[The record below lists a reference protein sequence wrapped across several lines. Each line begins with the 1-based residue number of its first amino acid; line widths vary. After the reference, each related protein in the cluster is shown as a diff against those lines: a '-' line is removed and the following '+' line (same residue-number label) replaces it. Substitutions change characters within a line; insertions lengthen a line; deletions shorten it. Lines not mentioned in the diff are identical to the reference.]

1 MTGQPQFDLS
11 PSEDQNPLLIP
22 IPASMDFVD
31 LAQWLRQD
39 SRPGPWKWEAVSDE
53 LKQVFVE
60 TEASLQIAQSF
71 LSILRQGLKHRDPR
85 LPENKKLVADMGRF
99 KLKGLN
105 FDELPARKSQAAAM
119 VISGITGVGKSKVIE
134 RICELIP
141 RLYVHPESPEA
152 GWLRQHQLVY
162 LVVHM
167 SADGTPGAF
176 VEQAFLDLDKAA
188 KTSYCQQYLGQKISV
203 ARKMVAFMHALIV
216 HSCGA
221 LIIEECQHENMMAG
235 PSARLFQDYFLTML
249 NYGIPI
255 VIIGNPAGVKWMHQ
269 KAQNL
274 RRAAAGG
281 VFRLDP
287 ILNWKQDE
295 WVHDWMPAI
304 WDTTCLPAVDEV
316 WMERGDLEKLVWQLT
331 GGVPDFLC
339 KLRAETLRAAI
350 TSGSPRV
357 EKQHLLTAC
366 RSPRFLPVMEIA
378 VPLSTRDA
386 DALVQDD
393 LDREYFRSLWSH
405 PDTVKLEDLDDLPS
419 DVEDPQ
425 PEEPASVDAQGGAAK
440 KPRAHAVKQ
449 AKQQPKP
456 FKKPRTAKGKK
467 AVTDLVEQDCRS
479 EGWLARHT
487 SSMTNDPDAA
497 VPGSD

>member
-22 IPASMDFVD
+22 IPKSMDFVD
-31 LAQWLRQD
+31 LAHWLRQEC
-39 SRPGPWKWEAVSDE
+39 RPGPWKWEAVHDE
-53 LKQVFVE
+53 LRRVFVE
-60 TEASLQIAQSF
+60 TEDSLQIAQSF

-85 LPENKKLVADMGRF
+85 LPENKRLVADMGRF
-99 KLKGLN
+99 KLKGLS
-105 FDELPARKSQAAAM
+105 FDKLPARKAQAAAM
-119 VISGITGVGKSKVIE
+119 VVSGITGVGKSKVIE

-141 RLYVHPESPEA
+141 RLHVHPENPEA

-176 VEQAFLDLDKAA
+176 VEQAFLDLDAA
-188 KTSYCQQYLGQKISV
+188 AETSYCQRYLGQQISV

-221 LIIEECQHENMMAG
+221 LIIEECQHENMIAG
-235 PSARLFQDYFLTML
+235 PFARLFQDYFLTML

-255 VIIGNPAGVKWMHQ
+255 VIIGNPAGVKWINQ

-304 WDTTCLPAVDEV
+304 WDTTCLPAEDEV
-316 WMERGDLEKLVWQLT
+316 WMARGDLEKLVWQLT

-357 EKQHLLTAC
+357 EREHFQTAC
-366 RSPRFLPVMEIA
+366 RSPRFLPLMEVA
-378 VPLSTRDA
+378 FSLSSRDA
-386 DALVQDD
+386 DSLSQDD
-393 LDREYFRSLWSH
+393 MDKEYFRALWSH
-405 PDTVKLEDLDDLPS
+405 PDTIKLEVLDDLPS
-419 DVEDPQ
+419 EVEEAQ
-425 PEEPASVDAQGGAAK
+425 PEESASVDAQGGEAK
-440 KPRAHAVKQ
+440 TPRARAVKP
-449 AKQQPKP
+449 AKQQPKSI
-456 FKKPRTAKGKK
+456 KKPRAAKAKK
-467 AVTDLVEQDCRS
+467 GVTDLGQQDCRS

-487 SSMTNDPDAA
+487 SSMNQDAA
-497 VPGSD
+497 VTVSGTE